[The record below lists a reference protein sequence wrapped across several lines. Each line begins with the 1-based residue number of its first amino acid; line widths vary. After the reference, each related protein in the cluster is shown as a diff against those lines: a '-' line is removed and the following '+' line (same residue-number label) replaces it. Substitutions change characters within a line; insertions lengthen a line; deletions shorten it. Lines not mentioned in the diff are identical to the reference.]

1 MSFLTRKHLSR
12 RTVLTGMGASIALPL
27 LDAMIPAGTALAKTA
42 AAPEM
47 KLGFIYFPHGAIM
60 SQWTPAQVGR
70 DFKLSRILTP
80 LAPFQKQLVIVS
92 NLGNKPAE
100 SSAVHA
106 IVPATWLSCVHP
118 HEGSQTPDGGVTID
132 QMAAAKIG
140 QDTTLPS
147 LEVSTE
153 AHGGGGTCDR
163 AYGCSYS
170 GTIAFRTPT
179 MPLPM
184 EFNPRKLFKVLF
196 GRGNTPAERNALMQQ
211 DKSILDMAQ
220 SDARAIQLKI
230 GVRDRAVLADY
241 LDSVREVE
249 RRVQKMESED
259 LSRLK
264 LPQVPVG
271 IPERFPQ
278 EQAIMFDLIALAY
291 QARLT
296 RIATMM
302 MAAEVSGKTY
312 PFIGVPDAFHAVSH
326 HQNDPVKIEK
336 LVKIQSYHTRI
347 FAKFLKRLADTPDG
361 DGSILDHSLFLYG
374 SNMSNSNM
382 HNQYPLPTLLVGG
395 ACGKIKGGQHLKYP
409 EHTPIAN
416 LHLTVL
422 NRVGVPVQK
431 IGDSTDQFAEI

>member
-1 MSFLTRKHLSR
+1 
-12 RTVLTGMGASIALPL
+12 
-27 LDAMIPAGTALAKTA
+27 
-42 AAPEM
+42 
-47 KLGFIYFPHGAIM
+47 
-60 SQWTPAQVGR
+60 
-70 DFKLSRILTP
+70 
-80 LAPFQKQLVIVS
+80 
-92 NLGNKPAE
+92 
-100 SSAVHA
+100 
-106 IVPATWLSCVHP
+106 
-118 HEGSQTPDGGVTID
+118 
-132 QMAAAKIG
+132 
-140 QDTTLPS
+140 
-147 LEVSTE
+147 
-153 AHGGGGTCDR
+153 
-163 AYGCSYS
+163 
-170 GTIAFRTPT
+170 
-179 MPLPM
+179 
-184 EFNPRKLFKVLF
+184 
-196 GRGNTPAERNALMQQ
+196 
-211 DKSILDMAQ
+211 
-220 SDARAIQLKI
+220 
-230 GVRDRAVLADY
+230 
-241 LDSVREVE
+241 
-249 RRVQKMESED
+249 
-259 LSRLK
+259 
-264 LPQVPVG
+264 VPVG

-431 IGDSTDQFAEI
+431 IGDSTGQFAEI